1 MAETAFSDG
10 LSALLRFQFLPA
22 FQLFQQF
29 GFDFFRPLLQ
39 RGGFFVVAEDVG
51 IGQLRGEFG
60 LFGFEGGDLVGQG
73 VEFAL
78 LFVGEFDGAV
88 GLGFVFFRRP
98 FGYLMQPESG
108 VSTK

>member
-1 MAETAFSDG
+1 MDKKV
-10 LSALLRFQFLPA
+10 SACPILFGFQFFPS
-22 FQLFQQF
+22 FQ
-29 GFDFFRPLLQ
+29 FFHQLVFHRFRTLLQ
-39 RGGFFVVAEDVG
+39 CGGFFVVAEHFGV
-51 IGQLRGEFG
+51 GQLRVQLY
-60 LFGFEGGDLVGQG
+60 LFGFQRGDFVRQG

-78 LFVGEFDGAV
+78 FFVRQLGRAV